1 MIKLLNQLQDL
12 SCANKQQETIL
23 LILFLTMILRTVL
36 MFKWKYSMADLIYG
50 SEHIVHKY

>member
-12 SCANKQQETIL
+12 SCANKQPETIL